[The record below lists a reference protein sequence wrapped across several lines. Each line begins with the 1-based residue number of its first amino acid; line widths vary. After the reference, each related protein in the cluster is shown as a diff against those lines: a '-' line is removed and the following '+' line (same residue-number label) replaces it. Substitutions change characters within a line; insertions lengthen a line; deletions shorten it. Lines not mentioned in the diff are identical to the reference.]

1 MSHTLPPLPYS
12 YDALE
17 PFIDAKTMEIH
28 HDRHHQTYLTKFVE
42 AISSVPQ
49 WAEKPVEEVLMHLDQ
64 IPESV
69 RTAVKNHGGGYYH
82 HSLFWPMM
90 KKDGGGEPV
99 GKIAKEIT
107 KQFGS
112 FQVMKDSFEQACLS
126 LFGSG
131 WVWLTI
137 NAEGKLAITP
147 SFNQDSPISNG
158 LIPLLGND
166 VWEHAYYLKY
176 QNRRAEY
183 VENWWNVVNWEYVEE
198 RYQTVMTPK

>member
-1 MSHTLPPLPYS
+1 
-12 YDALE
+12 
-17 PFIDAKTMEIH
+17 
-28 HDRHHQTYLTKFVE
+28 
-42 AISSVPQ
+42 
-49 WAEKPVEEVLMHLDQ
+49 
-64 IPESV
+64 
-69 RTAVKNHGGGYYH
+69 
-82 HSLFWPMM
+82 
-90 KKDGGGEPV
+90 
-99 GKIAKEIT
+99 
-107 KQFGS
+107 
-112 FQVMKDSFEQACLS
+112 MKDSFEQACLS

-198 RYQTVMTPK
+198 RYQTVMTQK